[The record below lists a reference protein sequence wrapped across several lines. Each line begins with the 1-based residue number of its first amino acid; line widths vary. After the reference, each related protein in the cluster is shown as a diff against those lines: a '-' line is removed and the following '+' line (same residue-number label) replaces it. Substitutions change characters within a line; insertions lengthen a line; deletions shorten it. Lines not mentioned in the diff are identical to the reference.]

1 MFWLLPLPLDE
12 PIFRFCSFLPEVA
25 RATSNRVLLC
35 LFFATHQTYVCTRAP
50 ARGCLECPWP
60 NTHTHNFYS
69 TKLQVVRARP
79 TPPLPHMLD
88 TVRPTSQ
95 HPQSLHM
102 HPDSGKKHI
111 IFEHKI
117 AVQSLG
123 FPTQPLPHHSDTV
136 RPTFQHPQNLHMCPD
151 PAGGGGGG
159 GAGGIRDKKHDPIF
173 VQQKTAVQG

>member
-69 TKLQVVRARP
+69 TKYGSRLLGLVQHPLSRICWTLFAPPPNIHKVCTCTRTGGKNTSFEHKFAVQSLRIP
-79 TPPLPHMLD
+79 THPLPNYSD

-95 HPQSLHM
+95 HP
-102 HPDSGKKHI
+102 
-111 IFEHKI
+111 
-117 AVQSLG
+117 A
-123 FPTQPLPHHSDTV
+123 
-136 RPTFQHPQNLHMCPD
+136 NLHMRPD
-151 PAGGGGGG
+151 PAWGGGLGR
-159 GAGGIRDKKHDPIF
+159 GA
-173 VQQKTAVQG
+173 T